1 MDLRLRITSLRPL
14 PSFYTAM
21 TIKPS
26 YFVAVIDNAGR
37 VLSRSNHDLEVTFEE
52 KQTTKVSFVR
62 LEERV
67 PTDKEVTVYIGFNLD
82 EAQLE
87 LSRKEREKNIYE

>member
-14 PSFYTAM
+14 SSFDKSI

-26 YFVAVIDNAGR
+26 YFVAVIDNAGN
-37 VLSRSNHDLEVTFEE
+37 VLSRSNHDLEVIFEE

-62 LEERV
+62 LEEKV
-67 PTDKEVTVYIGFNLD
+67 PVNKEVTIYIGFNLD

-87 LSRKEREKNIYE
+87 LSRKEREKNVYD